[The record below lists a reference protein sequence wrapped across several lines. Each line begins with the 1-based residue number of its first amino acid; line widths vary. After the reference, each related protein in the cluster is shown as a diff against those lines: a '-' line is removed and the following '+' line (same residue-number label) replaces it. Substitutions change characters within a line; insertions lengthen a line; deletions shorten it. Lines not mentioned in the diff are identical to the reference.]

1 MSKDKILLACILAI
15 PVLWMLLSCMPR
27 TAQAVSPPFPVV
39 SFPFDV
45 SKRGSVVNELFRI
58 RDYRSYYMAIRFDFV
73 VTNDEE
79 LWRGVALIGDGSIQH
94 SGTPKPEGVVI
105 PIKIRLSRVDE
116 EKGTRDELIY
126 EKMIN
131 TENRYAGKPGSRF
144 REIFAVDL
152 KPGLYRVEAET
163 LQEHP
168 EFSYMTTYLHIEP
181 HSKIKILPDTI
192 NSDQR
197 KGQ

>member
-1 MSKDKILLACILAI
+1 MMKSIFTNHLLIFI
-15 PVLWMLLSCMPR
+15 VVLFLGGCAHN
-27 TAQAVSPPFPVV
+27 TASTTSPPFPVV

-58 RDYRSYYMAIRFDFV
+58 RDYRSYYMAIRFDYV
-73 VTNDEE
+73 VTNEE
-79 LWRGVALIGDGSIQH
+79 DVRKGIALVGDGSIQI
-94 SGTPKPEGVVI
+94 SGVPKPEGIVI
-105 PIKIRLSRVDE
+105 PVKIRLSRVAGDT
-116 EKGTRDELIY
+116 GAVELIY
-126 EKMIN
+126 EKIID
-131 TENRYAGKPGSRF
+131 TENRYSGSKKSDF

-181 HSKIKILPDTI
+181 HSKIKFLPRAI
-192 NSDQR
+192 
-197 KGQ
+197 KP

>member
-1 MSKDKILLACILAI
+1 MKSILIRYPLVITMVLLLAGCACNTVASI
-15 PVLWMLLSCMPR
+15 
-27 TAQAVSPPFPVV
+27 SPPLPVV

-45 SKRGSVVNELFRI
+45 SRRGSVVNELFRI
-58 RDYRSYYMAIRFDFV
+58 RDYRSYYMALRFDFV

-94 SGTPKPEGVVI
+94 SGVPKPEGIVI
-105 PIKIRLSRVDE
+105 PVKIRLSRIEE
-116 EKGTRDELIY
+116 EKGAGGELIY
-126 EKMIN
+126 EKTIN

-181 HSKIKILPDTI
+181 HSKIKILPNTI
-192 NSDQR
+192 NGDQR
-197 KGQ
+197 K